1 MYGFLERDWFY
12 MQQAISCFEEIE
24 KVVLFGSRAL
34 GNYKTGSDVDLAI
47 YGADVDRKT
56 VRRLSEQLNE
66 NYPLPYFFDV
76 VDYNALENENLIEH
90 IDTYGKVIFRKKV

>member
-1 MYGFLERDWFY
+1 MYGFLERDWCY

-76 VDYNALENENLIEH
+76 VDYNALENENLIKH
-90 IDTYGKVIFRKKV
+90 IDAYGKFIFRKKV